1 EEAEIVCGLK
11 NMDVFAGESATFTCE
26 LSHPGVQN
34 IQWWLDGSPLQN
46 SSVNEIAVRDGKIH
60 TLTLKNLGSD
70 DSGIV
75 TFRAGSLISSAK
87 LLIKDPT
94 IEVVSPMQDITVD
107 EDGTAELIC
116 QYSRPVQATWKK
128 NDQEVSADG
137 QRVIIEQDWNV
148 AKLKIKP
155 ALPEDS
161 GIYSCEAG
169 STKVV
174 AMLDV
179 Q

>member
-70 DSGIV
+70 DSGIY
-75 TFRAGSLISSAK
+75 
-87 LLIKDPT
+87 PT